1 MSRKTTMNHRNAKRV
16 KDPKACASCANCV
29 KELNGARPTTY
40 RCSVTPIVAGEK
52 VCEKAIPR
60 PEPPEVKPTH
70 NFQESVGPLLRQAH
84 NYMQDIQNLN
94 SELSSDSALLLLS
107 MALTDIKAVASILE
121 INVEG

>member
-1 MSRKTTMNHRNAKRV
+1 MNHRNVKRV

-40 RCSVTPIVAGEK
+40 RCSVTPILAGEK
-52 VCEKAIPR
+52 VCEKATPR
-60 PEPPEVKPTH
+60 SEPLEVKPH
-70 NFQESVGPLLRQAH
+70 NNFQESVGPLLTRAYD
-84 NYMQDIQNLN
+84 YMQDIRNLN

-107 MALTDIKAVASILE
+107 AALMDIKTVADILE

>member
-1 MSRKTTMNHRNAKRV
+1 MNHRKVKRV

-40 RCSVTPIVAGEK
+40 RCSVTPILAGDK
-52 VCEKAIPR
+52 VCEKATPR
-60 PEPPEVKPTH
+60 QDPLEVKPTI
-70 NFQESVGPLLRQAH
+70 NFQESVGPLLMKAH

-107 MALTDIKAVASILE
+107 AALKDVKAVAGILG